1 MIDNEQPGNQSRYR
15 IIPGSIPTALFC
27 FVLGVLPLRG
37 EILISPPTHPYPGRV
52 DAEIWVLAGQSNMQ
66 GVAPVPAGWTFESD
80 PRIKMFNMDNRWI
93 PAGVS
98 LHRTFEAVAPA
109 FRQHLHKTPEE
120 WAGLSERSRKG
131 EIRYT
136 HVGPGLFF
144 AQRLR
149 KHLDQPIGLIPCAL
163 GGTSM
168 DQWDPALRVKGDES
182 LYGAMLERIQMV
194 GRIRGVLWYQGESEA
209 LEPTKAPTYERN
221 LLRLVDSLRRDT
233 GIEDLPFVYV
243 QLAPFAAYDEL
254 RPQIDY
260 TQGLDQAGCFDTVRE
275 AQRLAATKRRN
286 VFVTSAIDLRLAD
299 LGHIDYKSQQRL
311 GRRLAEVA
319 LNNIHGQ
326 NDHGAPIE
334 LNSVELFKL
343 NPVASEQ
350 ALRVR
355 LNGVT
360 GKLCSSGKPT
370 GFSLR
375 SLPGDA
381 SPPSIFRVELE
392 GEGTEASCTIRINKP
407 LLKPALLYY
416 GAGLV
421 PYVNITD
428 ELDMPIPAFGPIRI
442 EPLESTLPWGE
453 GESRG
458 RVTN

>member
-1 MIDNEQPGNQSRYR
+1 MQHDDQARSRFIMR
-15 IIPGSIPTALFC
+15 IFSLFLLI
-27 FVLGVLPLRG
+27 FTLGVLKLPAETPAG
-37 EILISPPTHPYPGRV
+37 QPTHPYPGGEK
-52 DAEIWVLAGQSNMQ
+52 AEIWVLAGQSNMQ
-66 GVAPVPAGWTFESD
+66 GVGPVPAGWTFGPD
-80 PRIKMFNMDNRWI
+80 PRIMMFNLDNTWM
-93 PAGVS
+93 PAGLP
-98 LHRTFEAVAPA
+98 LHRYFEATAPA
-109 FRQHLHKTPEE
+109 YRNHLQKTPEE
-120 WAGLSERSRKG
+120 WAPLSEKSRKG
-131 EIRYT
+131 EIGYRY
-136 HVGPGLFF
+136 VGPGLFF
-144 AQRLR
+144 AEHLR
-149 KHLDQPIGLIPCAL
+149 KHIDKPIGLIPCAL
-163 GGTSM
+163 GGTSIA
-168 DQWDPALRVKGDES
+168 QWDPALRVKGDES